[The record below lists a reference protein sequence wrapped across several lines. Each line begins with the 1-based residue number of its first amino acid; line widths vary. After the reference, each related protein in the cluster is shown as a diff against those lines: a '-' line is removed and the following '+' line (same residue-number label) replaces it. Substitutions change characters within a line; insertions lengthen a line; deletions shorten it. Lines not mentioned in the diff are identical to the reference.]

1 MEKESAVIE
10 ITSSAVK
17 ITVGYELDDRPHVI
31 YTSSRPISG
40 MVENG
45 IIVNPSAL
53 INVISSISKIED
65 EEAKLRITINDIVLV
80 VPPLGLEIYQGDQT
94 TSVLNEKDGISKLDI
109 GNVIKLVKNQMSR
122 TNNVIVDIIPDKF
135 LLDQERVFGEP
146 PLGVVSTSLTVKAK
160 VHTLPRSICHEY
172 RHVIESAGIRVKRVV
187 VAPYCVARLLAN
199 DSSLPKSFIYFDCGD
214 QITTATIISGGSIF
228 NSCYFFGGGN
238 KLSNVIQ
245 NKFGINKQDA
255 DNIIRLYGYDTRKL
269 SYNPIVCTVKDH
281 DDNVHEYTVIDLNE
295 CIKQYL
301 DSYIHSMKTSLAQLK
316 TAIPSQK
323 DLPIV
328 IGGGFSKL
336 SGLVDYIRENF
347 NYISVY
353 EAPLKVIGARDPKYL
368 NSVGAILTI
377 SKYRGT
383 LEDSTNRVTPVNR
396 EENKHVKNDNHIDED
411 VI

>member
-31 YTSSRPISG
+31 YTSSRPIQG

-45 IIVNPSAL
+45 IITNPSAL
-53 INVISSISKIED
+53 INVISSLCKIED

-122 TNNVIVDIIPDKF
+122 NNNVIVDIIPDKF

-146 PLGVVSTSLTVKAK
+146 PLGAVSTSLSVKAK
-160 VHTLPRSICHEY
+160 VHTLPKSIFDEY
-172 RHVIESAGIRVKRVV
+172 RHVIESAGIRVKRIV
-187 VAPYCVARLLAN
+187 VAPYCIARLYAN
-199 DSSLPKSFIYFDCGD
+199 EPTLPKSFIYLDCGD
-214 QITTATIISGGSIF
+214 QITTATIISGGAIF

-238 KLSNVIQ
+238 KLSSEIQ
-245 NKFGINKQDA
+245 HKFGISKDEA
-255 DNIIRLYGYDTRKL
+255 DKIIRLYGYDTRKL
-269 SYNPIVCTVKDH
+269 SYSPVVCKTIDSYE
-281 DDNVHEYTVIDLNE
+281 NVNEYTVSDLNN
-295 CIKQYL
+295 CIKAYL
-301 DSYIHSMKTSLAQLK
+301 DSYIHSIRTSLTQLK
-316 TAIPSQK
+316 SAISSQK

-336 SGLVDYIRENF
+336 GGFIEYVQNNLSN
-347 NYISVY
+347 ISVY
-353 EAPLKVIGARDPKYL
+353 KAPLKVIGARDQKYL
-368 NSVGAILTI
+368 NCIGAILTI

-396 EENKHVKNDNHIDED
+396 EEIKTNQNNRNIDED